1 MVLCL
6 EYLHEHGWVYRDL
19 KPSNVMLDVEGH
31 AHLVDFGLCKRVEKR
46 VRRWS
51 TGGSVEYL
59 SPEVFESGKYD
70 ASVDWWSLGV
80 VLWEMLS
87 GGVPTNGV
95 LEKPWYM
102 SMGAFN
108 VCYRLME
115 RDARRR
121 LGACGSDEVKRHP
134 FFGSVDWEAMRER
147 RVKPPFVVQSG
158 CDEVSDSLNEVSNSL
173 NEEVSN
179 SLNELTASLNENEST
194 TEQITF
200 PNYAFPSPVSS
211 QTHQFIRPVQCFDP
225 HKHTNSL
232 SSYWNL

>member
-1 MVLCL
+1 MCL

-121 LGACGSDEVKRHP
+121 LGACGSEEVKRHP

-158 CDEVSDSLNEVSNSL
+158 CDEVSDSLNEVN
-173 NEEVSN
+173 N
-179 SLNELTASLNENEST
+179 SLNELTASLNENEN
-194 TEQITF
+194 EVTF
-200 PNYAFPSPVSS
+200 PNYSFPSPVSS

>member
-1 MVLCL
+1 MCL

-115 RDARRR
+115 RDVKRR
-121 LGACGSDEVKRHP
+121 LGACGSEEVKRHP

-158 CDEVSDSLNEVSNSL
+158 CDEVSDSLNEVSDSL
-173 NEEVSN
+173 NEVNN
-179 SLNELTASLNENEST
+179 SLNELTASLNENEN
-194 TEQITF
+194 EVTF

>member
-1 MVLCL
+1 MCL

-115 RDARRR
+115 RDAKRR
-121 LGACGSDEVKRHP
+121 LGACGSEEVKRHP

-158 CDEVSDSLNEVSNSL
+158 CDEVSDSLNEVNNSL
-173 NEEVSN
+173 KQM
-179 SLNELTASLNENEST
+179 TASLNENEN
-194 TEQITF
+194 EVTF
-200 PNYAFPSPVSS
+200 PNYSFPSPVSS

>member
-46 VRRWS
+46 MRRWS

-87 GGVPTNGV
+87 GGVPMNGV

-115 RDARRR
+115 RDVKRR
-121 LGACGSDEVKRHP
+121 LGACGSEEVKRHP

-158 CDEVSDSLNEVSNSL
+158 CDEVSDSLNEVSD
-173 NEEVSN
+173 
-179 SLNELTASLNENEST
+179 SLNENEN
-194 TEQITF
+194 EITF

>member
-1 MVLCL
+1 M
-6 EYLHEHGWVYRDL
+6 YRDL

-115 RDARRR
+115 RDAKRR
-121 LGACGSDEVKRHP
+121 LGACGSEEVKRHP

-158 CDEVSDSLNEVSNSL
+158 CDEVSDSLNEVN
-173 NEEVSN
+173 N
-179 SLNELTASLNENEST
+179 SLNELTASLNENEN
-194 TEQITF
+194 EVTF

>member
-1 MVLCL
+1 MLCL

-46 VRRWS
+46 MRRWS

-121 LGACGSDEVKRHP
+121 LGACGSEEVKRHP

-158 CDEVSDSLNEVSNSL
+158 CDEESCV
-173 NEEVSN
+173 EVSN
-179 SLNELTASLNENEST
+179 SLNELTASLNENEN
-194 TEQITF
+194 EITF

>member
-1 MVLCL
+1 MLCL

-46 VRRWS
+46 MRRWS

-87 GGVPTNGV
+87 GDVPTNGV

-115 RDARRR
+115 RDVKRR
-121 LGACGSDEVKRHP
+121 LGACGSEEVKRHP

-173 NEEVSN
+173 NE
-179 SLNELTASLNENEST
+179 LTASLNENEV
-194 TEQITF
+194 TF

>member
-1 MVLCL
+1 MCL

-158 CDEVSDSLNEVSNSL
+158 CDEVSDSLNEVN
-173 NEEVSN
+173 N
-179 SLNELTASLNENEST
+179 SLNELTASLNENEV
-194 TEQITF
+194 TF

>member
-1 MVLCL
+1 MLCL

-46 VRRWS
+46 MRRWS

-87 GGVPTNGV
+87 GDVPTNGV

-121 LGACGSDEVKRHP
+121 LGACGSEEVKRHP
-134 FFGSVDWEAMRER
+134 FFVSVDWEAMRER

-158 CDEVSDSLNEVSNSL
+158 CDEESCV
-173 NEEVSN
+173 EVSN
-179 SLNELTASLNENEST
+179 SLNELTASLNENEN
-194 TEQITF
+194 EITF

>member
-1 MVLCL
+1 M
-6 EYLHEHGWVYRDL
+6 YRDL

-31 AHLVDFGLCKRVEKR
+31 AYLVDFGLCKRVEKR
-46 VRRWS
+46 MRRWS

-87 GGVPTNGV
+87 GVVPTNGV

-115 RDARRR
+115 RDVKRR

-158 CDEVSDSLNEVSNSL
+158 CDEESCVEVSDSLNEEVTNSL
-173 NEEVSN
+173 KE
-179 SLNELTASLNENEST
+179 ELTNSLNENE
-194 TEQITF
+194 ITF

>member
-1 MVLCL
+1 MLCL

-46 VRRWS
+46 MRRWS

-87 GGVPTNGV
+87 GDVPTNGV

-158 CDEVSDSLNEVSNSL
+158 CDEVSDSLNEVN
-173 NEEVSN
+173 N
-179 SLNELTASLNENEST
+179 SLNELTASLNENE
-194 TEQITF
+194 ITF

>member
-1 MVLCL
+1 MLCL

-87 GGVPTNGV
+87 GDVPTNGV

-158 CDEVSDSLNEVSNSL
+158 CDEVSDSLNEVN
-173 NEEVSN
+173 N
-179 SLNELTASLNENEST
+179 SLNELTASLNENEN
-194 TEQITF
+194 EVTF
-200 PNYAFPSPVSS
+200 PNYSFPSPVSS

>member
-1 MVLCL
+1 MCL

-46 VRRWS
+46 MRRWS

-59 SPEVFESGKYD
+59 SPEVFESGKYN

-87 GGVPTNGV
+87 GDVPTNGV

-115 RDARRR
+115 RDVKRR
-121 LGACGSDEVKRHP
+121 LGACGSEEVKRHP

-158 CDEVSDSLNEVSNSL
+158 CDEVSDSLNEVN
-173 NEEVSN
+173 N
-179 SLNELTASLNENEST
+179 SLNELTASLNENEN
-194 TEQITF
+194 EVTF

>member
-1 MVLCL
+1 MCL

-46 VRRWS
+46 MRRWS

-87 GGVPTNGV
+87 GDVPTNGV

-115 RDARRR
+115 RDAKRR
-121 LGACGSDEVKRHP
+121 LGACGSEEVKRHP

-158 CDEVSDSLNEVSNSL
+158 CDEVSDSLNEVSD
-173 NEEVSN
+173 
-179 SLNELTASLNENEST
+179 SLNELTASLNENEN
-194 TEQITF
+194 EITF

>member
-1 MVLCL
+1 MLCL

-121 LGACGSDEVKRHP
+121 LGACGSEEVKRHP

-158 CDEVSDSLNEVSNSL
+158 CDEESCV
-173 NEEVSN
+173 EVSN
-179 SLNELTASLNENEST
+179 SLNELTASLNENE
-194 TEQITF
+194 ITF

>member
-1 MVLCL
+1 MCL

-46 VRRWS
+46 MRRWS

-87 GGVPTNGV
+87 GGVPMNGV

-121 LGACGSDEVKRHP
+121 LGACGSEEVKRHP
-134 FFGSVDWEAMRER
+134 FFVSVDWEAMRER

-173 NEEVSN
+173 NE
-179 SLNELTASLNENEST
+179 LTASLNENEN
-194 TEQITF
+194 EITF

>member
-1 MVLCL
+1 MCL

-46 VRRWS
+46 MRRWS

-121 LGACGSDEVKRHP
+121 LGACGSEEVKRHP

-147 RVKPPFVVQSG
+147 RVKPPFVAQSG
-158 CDEVSDSLNEVSNSL
+158 CDEVSDSLNEVSDSL
-173 NEEVSN
+173 NEVNN
-179 SLNELTASLNENEST
+179 SLNELTASLNENEN
-194 TEQITF
+194 EVTF

>member
-46 VRRWS
+46 MRRWS

-87 GGVPTNGV
+87 GVVPTNGV

-115 RDARRR
+115 RDVKRR
-121 LGACGSDEVKRHP
+121 LGACGSEEVKRHP

-158 CDEVSDSLNEVSNSL
+158 CDEVSCV
-173 NEEVSN
+173 EVSN
-179 SLNELTASLNENEST
+179 SLNELTASLNENEN
-194 TEQITF
+194 EITF

>member
-1 MVLCL
+1 MLCL

-46 VRRWS
+46 MRRWS

-115 RDARRR
+115 RDAKRR

-134 FFGSVDWEAMRER
+134 FFVSVDWEAMRER

-158 CDEVSDSLNEVSNSL
+158 CDEVSDSLNEVSD
-173 NEEVSN
+173 
-179 SLNELTASLNENEST
+179 SLNELTASLNENEN
-194 TEQITF
+194 EVTF

>member
-1 MVLCL
+1 M
-6 EYLHEHGWVYRDL
+6 YRDL

-46 VRRWS
+46 MRRWS

-87 GGVPTNGV
+87 GDVPTNGV

-121 LGACGSDEVKRHP
+121 LGACGSEEVKRHP

-158 CDEVSDSLNEVSNSL
+158 CDEVSDSLNEVN
-173 NEEVSN
+173 N
-179 SLNELTASLNENEST
+179 SLNELTASLNENEN
-194 TEQITF
+194 EVTF
-200 PNYAFPSPVSS
+200 PNYSFPSPVSS

-232 SSYWNL
+232 SSY

>member
-1 MVLCL
+1 MCL

-46 VRRWS
+46 MRRWS

-87 GGVPTNGV
+87 GGVPMNGV

-115 RDARRR
+115 RDVKRR

-158 CDEVSDSLNEVSNSL
+158 CDEESCVEVSNSL
-173 NEEVSN
+173 NEVSD
-179 SLNELTASLNENEST
+179 SLNELTASLNENEN
-194 TEQITF
+194 EVTF

>member
-1 MVLCL
+1 MCL

-46 VRRWS
+46 MRRWS

-87 GGVPTNGV
+87 GDVPTNGV

-121 LGACGSDEVKRHP
+121 LGACGSEEVKRHP

-147 RVKPPFVVQSG
+147 RVKPPFVAQSG
-158 CDEVSDSLNEVSNSL
+158 CDEVSDSLNEVN
-173 NEEVSN
+173 N
-179 SLNELTASLNENEST
+179 SLNELTASLNENEN
-194 TEQITF
+194 EVTF
-200 PNYAFPSPVSS
+200 PNYSFPSPVSS

>member
-1 MVLCL
+1 MLCL

-46 VRRWS
+46 MRRWS

-87 GGVPTNGV
+87 GDVPTNGV

-115 RDARRR
+115 RDVKRR
-121 LGACGSDEVKRHP
+121 LGACGSEEVKRHP
-134 FFGSVDWEAMRER
+134 FFVSVDWEAMRER

-158 CDEVSDSLNEVSNSL
+158 CDEVSDSLNEVN
-173 NEEVSN
+173 N
-179 SLNELTASLNENEST
+179 SLNELTASLNENEN
-194 TEQITF
+194 EVTF

>member
-1 MVLCL
+1 M
-6 EYLHEHGWVYRDL
+6 YRDL

-46 VRRWS
+46 MRRWS

-87 GGVPTNGV
+87 GGVPMNGV

-115 RDARRR
+115 RDVKRR
-121 LGACGSDEVKRHP
+121 LGACGSEEVKRHP

-158 CDEVSDSLNEVSNSL
+158 CDEVSDSLNEVSD
-173 NEEVSN
+173 
-179 SLNELTASLNENEST
+179 SLNENEN
-194 TEQITF
+194 EIPF
-200 PNYAFPSPVSS
+200 PDYAFPSPVSS

>member
-1 MVLCL
+1 MLCL

-46 VRRWS
+46 MRRWS

-59 SPEVFESGKYD
+59 SPEVFESGKYN

-87 GGVPTNGV
+87 GDVPTNGV

-115 RDARRR
+115 RDVKRR
-121 LGACGSDEVKRHP
+121 LGACGSEEVKRHP

-158 CDEVSDSLNEVSNSL
+158 CDEVSDSLNEVN
-173 NEEVSN
+173 N
-179 SLNELTASLNENEST
+179 SLNELTASLNENEN
-194 TEQITF
+194 EVTF

>member
-1 MVLCL
+1 MCL

-115 RDARRR
+115 RDAKRR
-121 LGACGSDEVKRHP
+121 LGACGSEEVKRHP

-158 CDEVSDSLNEVSNSL
+158 CDEVSDSLNEVN
-173 NEEVSN
+173 N
-179 SLNELTASLNENEST
+179 SLNELTASLNENEN
-194 TEQITF
+194 EVTF

>member
-115 RDARRR
+115 RDAKRR
-121 LGACGSDEVKRHP
+121 LGACGSEEVKRHP

-158 CDEVSDSLNEVSNSL
+158 CDEVSDSLNEVN
-173 NEEVSN
+173 N
-179 SLNELTASLNENEST
+179 SLNELTASLNENEN
-194 TEQITF
+194 EVTF

>member
-46 VRRWS
+46 MRRWS

-134 FFGSVDWEAMRER
+134 FFVSVDWEAMRER

-158 CDEVSDSLNEVSNSL
+158 CDEVSDSLNEVN
-173 NEEVSN
+173 N
-179 SLNELTASLNENEST
+179 SLNELTASLNENEN
-194 TEQITF
+194 EVTF

>member
-1 MVLCL
+1 MLCL

-121 LGACGSDEVKRHP
+121 LGACGSEEVKRHP

-158 CDEVSDSLNEVSNSL
+158 CDEVSDSLNEVN
-173 NEEVSN
+173 N
-179 SLNELTASLNENEST
+179 SLNELTASLNENEN
-194 TEQITF
+194 EVTF
-200 PNYAFPSPVSS
+200 PNYSFPSPVSS

>member
-1 MVLCL
+1 MCL

-46 VRRWS
+46 MRRWS

-115 RDARRR
+115 RDVKRR
-121 LGACGSDEVKRHP
+121 LGACGSEEVKRHP
-134 FFGSVDWEAMRER
+134 FFVSVDWEAMRER

-158 CDEVSDSLNEVSNSL
+158 CDEVSDSLNEVSD
-173 NEEVSN
+173 
-179 SLNELTASLNENEST
+179 SLNENEN
-194 TEQITF
+194 EITF

>member
-1 MVLCL
+1 M
-6 EYLHEHGWVYRDL
+6 YRDL

-46 VRRWS
+46 MRRWS

-87 GGVPTNGV
+87 GVVPTNGV

-115 RDARRR
+115 RDVKRR
-121 LGACGSDEVKRHP
+121 LGACGSEEVKRHP
-134 FFGSVDWEAMRER
+134 FFGSVDWEAMCER

-158 CDEVSDSLNEVSNSL
+158 CDEVSDSLNEVSD
-173 NEEVSN
+173 
-179 SLNELTASLNENEST
+179 SLNENEN
-194 TEQITF
+194 EITF

>member
-46 VRRWS
+46 MRRWS

-70 ASVDWWSLGV
+70 ASVDWWALGV

-87 GGVPTNGV
+87 GGVPMNGV

-115 RDARRR
+115 RDVKRR

-158 CDEVSDSLNEVSNSL
+158 CDEVSDSLNEVSD
-173 NEEVSN
+173 
-179 SLNELTASLNENEST
+179 SLNENEN
-194 TEQITF
+194 EITF
-200 PNYAFPSPVSS
+200 PDYAFPSPVSS

>member
-1 MVLCL
+1 MCL

-46 VRRWS
+46 MRRWS

-121 LGACGSDEVKRHP
+121 LGACGSEEVKRHP

-158 CDEVSDSLNEVSNSL
+158 CDEVSDSLNEVN
-173 NEEVSN
+173 N
-179 SLNELTASLNENEST
+179 SLNELTASLNENEN
-194 TEQITF
+194 EITF

>member
-1 MVLCL
+1 MLCL

-46 VRRWS
+46 MRRWS

-121 LGACGSDEVKRHP
+121 LGACGSEEVKRHP

-158 CDEVSDSLNEVSNSL
+158 CDEVSDSLNEVN
-173 NEEVSN
+173 N
-179 SLNELTASLNENEST
+179 SLNELTASLNENEN
-194 TEQITF
+194 EVTF

>member
-46 VRRWS
+46 MRRWS

-158 CDEVSDSLNEVSNSL
+158 CDEVSDSLNEVN
-173 NEEVSN
+173 N
-179 SLNELTASLNENEST
+179 SLNELTASLNENEV
-194 TEQITF
+194 TF

>member
-1 MVLCL
+1 MCL

-115 RDARRR
+115 RDVKRR

-158 CDEVSDSLNEVSNSL
+158 CDEVSDSLNEVN
-173 NEEVSN
+173 N
-179 SLNELTASLNENEST
+179 SLNELTASLNENEN
-194 TEQITF
+194 EVTF
-200 PNYAFPSPVSS
+200 PNYSFPSPVSS

>member
-1 MVLCL
+1 MCL

-46 VRRWS
+46 MRRWS

-87 GGVPTNGV
+87 GDVPTNGV
-95 LEKPWYM
+95 LEKPWYI

-115 RDARRR
+115 RDAKRR
-121 LGACGSDEVKRHP
+121 LGACGSEEVKRHP

-158 CDEVSDSLNEVSNSL
+158 CDEVSDSLNEVN
-173 NEEVSN
+173 N
-179 SLNELTASLNENEST
+179 SLNELTASLNENEN
-194 TEQITF
+194 EVTF

>member
-46 VRRWS
+46 MRRWS

-87 GGVPTNGV
+87 GDVPTNGV

-121 LGACGSDEVKRHP
+121 LGACGSEEVKRHP

-158 CDEVSDSLNEVSNSL
+158 CDEVSDSLNEVNNSL
-173 NEEVSN
+173 KQM
-179 SLNELTASLNENEST
+179 TASLNENEN
-194 TEQITF
+194 EVTF
-200 PNYAFPSPVSS
+200 PNYSFPSPVSS